1 MFTLEHS
8 YNETLV
14 LVKICIYEHIYGT
27 YMNIC
32 MWKHIM
38 TNNTITMKDNE
49 AMFLTGLKWSKRK
62 KNNAIML

>member
-1 MFTLEHS
+1 
-8 YNETLV
+8 
-14 LVKICIYEHIYGT
+14 
-27 YMNIC
+27 
-32 MWKHIM
+32 M